1 MEIYLDS
8 AGEPVVVFSNWNKK
22 HLTLTFPSASLHLP
36 EDKRKQMVSRTAAN
50 SRDKCRDRGGA
61 VLDIKTS

>member
-22 HLTLTFPSASLHLP
+22 TLTLTFPSAFKYL
-36 EDKRKQMVSRTAAN
+36 RKKVDRWYRENQKAA
-50 SRDKCRDRGGA
+50 K
-61 VLDIKTS
+61 IKATPDTDPFLI